1 MEDNKY
7 KNIFL
12 EMRGVEPRTFIMH
25 RLTLYQ
31 LSYIPIFCL
40 LSYYKRL
47 LFFCMEE
54 KLKKKN
60 YFFGDARGQ
69 TKPCSFIKRIY

>member
-1 MEDNKY
+1 
-7 KNIFL
+7 
-12 EMRGVEPRTFIMH
+12 
-25 RLTLYQ
+25 

-40 LSYYKRL
+40 LSYYKKTFIFLHGR
-47 LFFCMEE
+47 EIKE
-54 KLKKKN
+54 KN